1 MKILIDRVCNRIVR
15 AICRS
20 LKSSFSRFVYTF
32 HLSESGE
39 KQIFIYFFDPMLF
52 LSDRISV
59 YVRNYLRVPQEQQKN
74 HSLLWFP
81 RIVS

>member
-1 MKILIDRVCNRIVR
+1 MANSIGQIVR

-20 LKSSFSRFVYTF
+20 LKSSFFPF
-32 HLSESGE
+32 CLHLSPSGSGE
-39 KQIFIYFFDPMLF
+39 KQIFIYYFDPMLF